1 MENPTKVR
9 KATLRT
15 MITIAAT
22 SMVESRF
29 AMRQYFRHSN
39 DGIDLDHAAP
49 AVPLHSTASRSR
61 SRAVNAARP

>member
-29 AMRQYFRHSN
+29 AIALLLATVERKH
-39 DGIDLDHAAP
+39 
-49 AVPLHSTASRSR
+49 
-61 SRAVNAARP
+61 